1 MCGNIFKRN
10 KKRSNLKYDA
20 TKGNLPLAQMETKA
34 TIIILKMGKEMVYFG
49 LK

>member
-10 KKRSNLKYDA
+10 KERSNLKYDA
-20 TKGNLPLAQMETKA
+20 TKGNLPLAQTETKA
-34 TIIILKMGKEMVYFG
+34 TIILKMGKKMVYFG